1 MAKLYKMAGIC
12 FEIALYL
19 WIYAS
24 YIDYEGP
31 LLIIFALT
39 FLISLFLLAL
49 PSGYYIRGFQITFKR
64 VELLGYLKVLQLF
77 IFFIL
82 MPAIGKE
89 KIIIT
94 VLILIIISIINW
106 INQIKIHQ
114 QIKDHGSLEK
124 VVKNMHHQSE
134 KEIKSDRQVG
144 MAWKTILPFFLWGLL
159 EENNIIINL
168 LICLVIL
175 LIEAR
180 LIYKLYIN
188 LINKVESTSFKKDF
202 FLTLSRV
209 TIAFTIL
216 IVMAIVNPTN
226 LFNFVIIG
234 FISSQFVNLT
244 YRHTLTQNNRI
255 NHV

>member
-1 MAKLYKMAGIC
+1 
-12 FEIALYL
+12 
-19 WIYAS
+19 
-24 YIDYEGP
+24 
-31 LLIIFALT
+31 
-39 FLISLFLLAL
+39 
-49 PSGYYIRGFQITFKR
+49 
-64 VELLGYLKVLQLF
+64 
-77 IFFIL
+77 
-82 MPAIGKE
+82 MPTIGKE

-124 VVKNMHHQSE
+124 VVKNMHNQSE

-188 LINKVESTSFKKDF
+188 LIKKVESTSFKKDF

-234 FISSQFVNLT
+234 FIPP
-244 YRHTLTQNNRI
+244 
-255 NHV
+255 